1 MKMQEE
7 ENGLVL
13 DFESKNNTSYLAD
26 KYDTIRNGSL
36 KYALVILNVKN
47 FRYYNTK
54 YGCKAGQEI
63 LGLMWK
69 VLKESL
75 EDEEYADY
83 LYADNFGFLLRYED
97 IDTLIYD
104 RWMVLID
111 KLYRINDHRIYR
123 NLCCSYGVYPIEN
136 AEVEFADALNYANLG
151 RKQCKT
157 LANRSSCIEV
167 FDQDFHD
174 SYLSQIEL
182 EFETADA
189 YKNYEFVAY
198 LQPKV
203 DLEHEEI
210 VSAEALLR
218 WYDKDG
224 NSVPLYKFLPILNQ
238 NGFIKLVDLD
248 VFEQI
253 CKLLQ
258 KRIDNHQKVVP
269 VSFNISKP
277 HFYDPDIL
285 ENYTKIFERYDIPKY
300 LIEIEFMESI
310 SLNDTEH
317 MKKVIAKFKEYGFTC
332 SLDDFGNGY
341 SSFNVLLNAPF
352 DTVKMDRQFFLNNL
366 NGDNK
371 LVIKTVVDL
380 IHSLKMSV
388 VAEGVEME
396 EHIEYLKAC
405 GCDVVQGFYYYKP
418 MPIESFEELL
428 DKIQN

>member
-1 MKMQEE
+1 MQEE
-7 ENGLVL
+7 KDGLVL
-13 DFESKNNTSYLAD
+13 DFVDTYNTRYITE
-26 KYDTIRNGSL
+26 KYNEVRNSNL
-36 KYALVILNVKN
+36 KYVLVVLNVKN
-47 FRYYNTK
+47 FRYYNTR
-54 YGCKAGQEI
+54 YGCPAGMEI
-63 LGLMWK
+63 LGLMWEQ
-69 VLKESL
+69 LKGFVEK
-75 EDEEYADY
+75 DEYAAY
-83 LYADNFGFLLRYED
+83 LHVDNFALLLKYED
-97 IDTLIYD
+97 VDTFIYG
-104 RWMVLID
+104 RWMELID
-111 KLYRINDHRIYR
+111 KLYRIDDERIYR
-123 NLCCSYGVYPIEN
+123 NLCCSYGIYEIGDAQV
-136 AEVEFADALNYANLG
+136 AFSDALNFANLG
-151 RKQCKT
+151 RRQCQT
-157 LANRSSCIEV
+157 LANRSNCIEV
-167 FDQDFHD
+167 FNQEVYDNYMEH
-174 SYLSQIEL
+174 IEL
-182 EFETADA
+182 EFETAEA

-238 NGFIKLVDLD
+238 NGYIKLVDLD
-248 VFEQI
+248 IFEQI
-253 CKLLQ
+253 CKILE
-258 KRIDNHQKVVP
+258 KRIKNKQKVVP

-285 ENYTKIFERYDIPKY
+285 ENYTKIFEKYDIPKR

-310 SLNDTEH
+310 SLNDTKH

-352 DTVKMDRQFFLNNL
+352 DIVKMDRQFFLNNL

-380 IHSLKMSV
+380 IHSLKMLV

-396 EHIEYLKAC
+396 EHIDYLKKC
-405 GCDVVQGFYYYKP
+405 GCDYVQGFYYYKP
-418 MPIESFEELL
+418 MPIESFENLL
-428 DKIQN
+428 DAV